1 MRKINKIEPTLPV
14 LPTRKK
20 VAAYARV
27 SVETERLHH
36 SLSAQVSYYS
46 ELIQANPEWEY
57 VGVYAD
63 DGITGTKA
71 SKREEFQ
78 RMLDDCEAGKIDIIL
93 TKSISRFARN
103 TVDLLE
109 TVRHLKELGIEVRF
123 EKENINSLS
132 GDGEVMMTLLTSF
145 AQEEITSLS
154 NNVKWGVRK
163 RMEQGIPNGHF
174 RVYGYRWEGDQLVI
188 EPEEAA
194 IVRRIFQNFLDGKS
208 RLETER
214 EFAAEGITTANGC
227 RWVDSN
233 IKVILTNITY
243 TGNLLLQKEFIEDPI
258 TKRRKK
264 NRGELPQYYVEDT
277 HEAII
282 DMETFQYVQEE
293 MARRKE
299 LGAFANKSLNIT
311 CFTSKLKCSKCGSSY
326 VRNQRS
332 NRTKYTSTYGDTIV
346 VWVCGTTKK
355 KGGRCSRKDIPER
368 VLREA
373 CAEALGLEEFDED
386 VFLEKVDYIMVN
398 PNCQLEFHFYDGT
411 TKVQTWK
418 STAKKDCWT
427 DEQKDRQREW
437 MRRNMATSSKFSP
450 FTTRVV
456 CGCCGGSCRRQTQ
469 PSKLSETG
477 KIAYWHCSGG
487 AKTNCGIKGIREP
500 ELMEI
505 TSKVMGT
512 PAFDGATFR
521 EQVDHITMVKSGLLE
536 YTFTDGRTQTA
547 EYSTERPCHVWTD
560 EQRAKFKE
568 STKGIYTPERRRAMS
583 EHMKKVRSEKHWAC
597 PKESKDHTGYADPI
611 HRVAD
616 NRTEK
621 AQGSWL
627 RSCFHRPRRPVQQ
640 LRSAD

>member
-78 RMLDDCEAGKIDIIL
+78 RMLDDCEDGKIDIIL

-132 GDGEVMMTLLTSF
+132 GDGEVMMTLLASF

-264 NRGELPQYYVEDT
+264 NRGELPQYYVEGT

-311 CFTSKLKCSKCGSSY
+311 CFTSKLKCSTCGSSY

-355 KGGRCSRKDIPER
+355 KGGRCNRKDIPER

-386 VFLEKVDYIMVN
+386 VFLERVDYILVG
-398 PNCQLEFHFYDGT
+398 PDQKLEFHFYDGT
-411 TKVQTWK
+411 VKVQKWE

-427 DEQKDRQREW
+427 EEHKDRQRAW
-437 MRRNMATSSKFSP
+437 MKQHMATSDRFSP
-450 FTTRVV
+450 FTTRVK
-456 CGCCGGSCRRQTQ
+456 CGW
-469 PSKLSETG
+469 KLLQ
-477 KIAYWHCSGG
+477 A
-487 AKTNCGIKGIREP
+487 
-500 ELMEI
+500 
-505 TSKVMGT
+505 
-512 PAFDGATFR
+512 
-521 EQVDHITMVKSGLLE
+521 
-536 YTFTDGRTQTA
+536 
-547 EYSTERPCHVWTD
+547 
-560 EQRAKFKE
+560 
-568 STKGIYTPERRRAMS
+568 
-583 EHMKKVRSEKHWAC
+583 
-597 PKESKDHTGYADPI
+597 ADP
-611 HRVAD
+611 
-616 NRTEK
+616 
-621 AQGSWL
+621 AQQAERDRQDCLLALFRWSQNKL
-627 RSCFHRPRRPVQQ
+627 RYQRNPR
-640 LRSAD
+640 A

>member
-132 GDGEVMMTLLTSF
+132 GDGEVMMTLLASF

-386 VFLEKVDYIMVN
+386 IFLERVDYILVDLD
-398 PNCQLEFHFYDGT
+398 QKLEFHFYDGT
-411 TKVQTWK
+411 VKVQEWE
-418 STAKKDCWT
+418 STARKDCWT
-427 DEQKDRQREW
+427 DEHKDRQRAWIKEH
-437 MRRNMATSSKFSP
+437 MATSSRFSP

-469 PSKLSETG
+469 PSKLSDTG
-477 KIAYWHCSGG
+477 KIAYWRCSGG
-487 AKTNCGIKGIREP
+487 AKTNCDIKGIREP

-505 TSKVMGT
+505 TAQVMCT
-512 PAFDGATFR
+512 PEFDGDAFR
-521 EQVDHITMVKSGLLE
+521 EQVDHITMVESGKLK
-536 YTFTDGRTQTA
+536 YTFLDGHTQES
-547 EYSTERPCHVWTD
+547 EYSTEKPSHPWSE

-568 STKGIYTPERRRAMS
+568 SVKGTYTPERRKAMS
-583 EHMKKVRSEKHWAC
+583 EHMKKVRSEKHWA
-597 PKESKDHTGYADPI
+597 SK
-611 HRVAD
+611 R
-616 NRTEK
+616 K
-621 AQGSWL
+621 
-627 RSCFHRPRRPVQQ
+627 
-640 LRSAD
+640 

>member
-1 MRKINKIEPTLPV
+1 MRKVSKIEPISPS

-27 SVETERLHH
+27 SMETERLNH

-132 GDGEVMMTLLTSF
+132 GDGEVMMTLLASF

-174 RVYGYRWEGDQLVI
+174 RIYGYRWEGDQLVI

-214 EFAAEGITTANGC
+214 EFEAKGITTANSC

-233 IKVILTNITY
+233 IKVVLTNITY

-264 NRGELPQYYVEDT
+264 NRGKLPQYYVEDT

-355 KGGRCSRKDIPER
+355 KGGRCSRKNIPER

-373 CAEALGLEEFDED
+373 CAEALGLTEFDED

-437 MRRNMATSSKFSP
+437 MRRNMATSSRFSP

-456 CGCCGGSCRRQTQ
+456 CGCCGSSCRRQTQ

-477 KIAYWHCSGG
+477 KIAYWRCSGG

-505 TSKVMGT
+505 TAQVMGT
-512 PAFDGATFR
+512 PEFDGEAFR
-521 EQVDHITMVKSGLLE
+521 ERVDHITMVESGKLE
-536 YTFTDGRTQTA
+536 YTFLDGHTQEA
-547 EYSTERPCHVWTD
+547 EYSTEKPSHPWSE

-568 STKGIYTPERRRAMS
+568 SVKGSYTPERRKAMS
-583 EHMKKVRSEKHWAC
+583 EHMKKVRSEKHWA
-597 PKESKDHTGYADPI
+597 SK
-611 HRVAD
+611 R
-616 NRTEK
+616 K
-621 AQGSWL
+621 
-627 RSCFHRPRRPVQQ
+627 
-640 LRSAD
+640 

>member
-1 MRKINKIEPTLPV
+1 MRKINKIEPLLPS

-46 ELIQANPEWEY
+46 ELIQSNPEWEY

-132 GDGEVMMTLLTSF
+132 GDGEVMMTLLASF

-243 TGNLLLQKEFIEDPI
+243 TGNLLLQKEYIEDPL
-258 TKRRKK
+258 TKKRKK
-264 NRGELPQYYVEDT
+264 NRGELPQFYVEDT

-282 DMETFQYVQEE
+282 DKETFDYVQAE

-311 CFTSKLKCSKCGSSY
+311 CFTSKLKCSHCGCSY
-326 VRNQRS
+326 VRNQRA
-332 NRTKYTSTYGDTIV
+332 NRTKHTSTYGDTIV
-346 VWVCGTTKK
+346 AWGCGTTKK
-355 KGGRCSRKDIPER
+355 KGRRCSRKDIPER

-373 CAEALGLEEFDED
+373 CAKALGLNEFDED
-386 VFLEKVDYIMVN
+386 IFLAKVDYIMVN
-398 PNCQLEFHFYDGT
+398 PDCQLEFHFYDGT
-411 TKVQTWK
+411 TTVQTWK

-427 DEQKDRQREW
+427 DEHKDRQREW
-437 MRRNMATSSKFSP
+437 MRKNMASSNRFSP
-450 FTTRVV
+450 FTTRMI

-469 PSKLSETG
+469 PSKMSDTG
-477 KIAYWHCSGG
+477 KIAYWRCSGG
-487 AKTNCGIKGIREP
+487 GKTNCGIKGIREP

-505 TSKVMGT
+505 TARVMGT
-512 PAFDGATFR
+512 SEFDGDAFR
-521 EQVDHITMVKSGLLE
+521 DQVDHITMVESGLLE
-536 YTFTDGRTQTA
+536 YTFLDGHTQTA
-547 EYSTERPCHVWTD
+547 EYSTDRPSHPWTE

-568 STKGIYTPERRRAMS
+568 STKDIYTPERRKAMS
-583 EHMKKVRSEKHWAC
+583 EHMKKVRSEKFWA
-597 PKESKDHTGYADPI
+597 SK
-611 HRVAD
+611 R
-616 NRTEK
+616 K
-621 AQGSWL
+621 
-627 RSCFHRPRRPVQQ
+627 
-640 LRSAD
+640 

>member
-132 GDGEVMMTLLTSF
+132 GDGEVMMTLLASF

-386 VFLEKVDYIMVN
+386 IFLEQVDYILVDLD
-398 PNCQLEFHFYDGT
+398 QKLEFHFYDGT
-411 TKVQTWK
+411 VKVQKWE

-427 DEQKDRQREW
+427 EEHKDRQRAW
-437 MRRNMATSSKFSP
+437 MKQHMATSDRFSP
-450 FTTRVV
+450 FTTRVK
-456 CGCCGGSCRRQTQ
+456 CGCCGNSCRRQTQ
-469 PSKLSETG
+469 PSKLSATG
-477 KIAYWHCSGG
+477 KMAYWRCSGG
-487 AKTNCGIKGIREP
+487 TKTNCGIKGIREP
-500 ELMEI
+500 DLMEI

-512 PAFDGATFR
+512 PEFDGAAFR

-536 YTFTDGRTQTA
+536 YTFTDGHTQTA
-547 EYSTERPCHVWTD
+547 EYSIERPGHAWTD

-568 STKGIYTPERRRAMS
+568 STKATYTPERRKAMS
-583 EHMKKVRSEKHWAC
+583 EHMKKVRSEKHWA
-597 PKESKDHTGYADPI
+597 SK
-611 HRVAD
+611 R
-616 NRTEK
+616 K
-621 AQGSWL
+621 
-627 RSCFHRPRRPVQQ
+627 
-640 LRSAD
+640 

>member
-63 DGITGTKA
+63 DGITGTKT

-132 GDGEVMMTLLTSF
+132 GDGEVMMTLLASF

-243 TGNLLLQKEFIEDPI
+243 TGNLLLQKEYIEGPL
-258 TKRRKK
+258 TKKRKK
-264 NRGELPQYYVEDT
+264 NRGELPQFYVEDT

-282 DMETFQYVQEE
+282 DKETFDYVQAE

-311 CFTSKLKCSKCGSSY
+311 CFTSKLKCSHCGCSY
-326 VRNQRS
+326 VRNQRA
-332 NRTKYTSTYGDTIV
+332 NRTKHTSTYGDTIV
-346 VWVCGTTKK
+346 AWGCGTTKK
-355 KGGRCSRKDIPER
+355 KGRRCSRKDIPER
-368 VLREA
+368 VLREV
-373 CAEALGLEEFDED
+373 CAKALGLNEFDED
-386 VFLEKVDYIMVN
+386 IFLAKVDYIMVN
-398 PNCQLEFHFYDGT
+398 PDCQLEFHFYDGT
-411 TKVQTWK
+411 TTVQTWK

-427 DEQKDRQREW
+427 DEHKDRQREW
-437 MRRNMATSSKFSP
+437 MRKNMASSNRFSP
-450 FTTRVV
+450 FTTRMI

-469 PSKLSETG
+469 PSKMSDTG
-477 KIAYWHCSGG
+477 KIAYWRCSGG
-487 AKTNCGIKGIREP
+487 GKTNCGIKGIREP

-505 TSKVMGT
+505 TARVMGT
-512 PAFDGATFR
+512 SEFDGDAFR
-521 EQVDHITMVKSGLLE
+521 DQVDHITMVESGLLE
-536 YTFTDGRTQTA
+536 YTFLDGHTQTA
-547 EYSTERPCHVWTD
+547 EYSTDRPSHPWTE

-568 STKGIYTPERRRAMS
+568 STKDIYTPERRKAMS
-583 EHMKKVRSEKHWAC
+583 EHMKKVRSEKFWA
-597 PKESKDHTGYADPI
+597 SK
-611 HRVAD
+611 R
-616 NRTEK
+616 K
-621 AQGSWL
+621 
-627 RSCFHRPRRPVQQ
+627 
-640 LRSAD
+640 

>member
-1 MRKINKIEPTLPV
+1 MRKINKIEPRLPL

-36 SLSAQVSYYS
+36 SLSTQVSYYS

-132 GDGEVMMTLLTSF
+132 GDGEVMMTLLASF

-174 RVYGYRWEGDQLVI
+174 RIYGYRWEGDQLVI

-214 EFAAEGITTANGC
+214 EFEAEGITTANGC

-233 IKVILTNITY
+233 IKVVLTNITY

-293 MARRKE
+293 IARRKE

-373 CAEALGLEEFDED
+373 CAEALGLTEFDED
-386 VFLEKVDYIMVN
+386 VFLEKVDYIM
-398 PNCQLEFHFYDGT
+398 
-411 TKVQTWK
+411 
-418 STAKKDCWT
+418 
-427 DEQKDRQREW
+427 
-437 MRRNMATSSKFSP
+437 
-450 FTTRVV
+450 TRVV
-456 CGCCGGSCRRQTQ
+456 CGCCGSSCRRQTQ

-477 KIAYWHCSGG
+477 KIAYWRCSGG

-505 TSKVMGT
+505 TAQVMGT
-512 PAFDGATFR
+512 PEFDGEVFR
-521 EQVDHITMVKSGLLE
+521 ERVDHITMVESGKLE
-536 YTFTDGRTQTA
+536 YTFLDGHTQEA
-547 EYSTERPCHVWTD
+547 EYSTEKPIHPWSE

-568 STKGIYTPERRRAMS
+568 SVKGSYTPERRKAMS
-583 EHMKKVRSEKHWAC
+583 EHMKKVRSEKHWA
-597 PKESKDHTGYADPI
+597 SK
-611 HRVAD
+611 R
-616 NRTEK
+616 K
-621 AQGSWL
+621 
-627 RSCFHRPRRPVQQ
+627 
-640 LRSAD
+640 

>member
-1 MRKINKIEPTLPV
+1 MRKINRIEPLMPI
-14 LPTRKK
+14 LPTRKR

-27 SVETERLHH
+27 SMETERLHH

-46 ELIQANPEWEY
+46 KLIQSNPEWEY

-78 RMLDDCEAGKIDIIL
+78 RMLNDCEAGKIDIIL

-103 TVDLLE
+103 TVALLE
-109 TVRHLKELGIEVRF
+109 TVRHLKKLGIEVRF

-132 GDGEVMMTLLTSF
+132 GDGEVMMTLLASF
-145 AQEEITSLS
+145 AQEEIISLS

-174 RVYGYRWEGDQLVI
+174 RIFGYRWEGDQLVI
-188 EPEEAA
+188 KPDEAA

-214 EFAAEGITTANGC
+214 EFEAEGITTANGC

-233 IKVILTNITY
+233 IKVVLTNITY
-243 TGNLLLQKEFIEDPI
+243 TGSLLLQKEFIEDPI

-311 CFTSKLKCSKCGSSY
+311 CFTSKLKCSKCGCSY
-326 VRNQRS
+326 VRNQRK

-346 VWVCGTTKK
+346 AWVCGTTKK
-355 KGGRCSRKDIPER
+355 KGGRCGQKDIPEQ
-368 VLREA
+368 VLRMV

-386 VFLEKVDYIMVN
+386 VFLERVDYIMVN
-398 PNCQLEFHFYDGT
+398 PNCQLEFHFYDGS

-437 MRRNMATSSKFSP
+437 VRNNMATSSKFSP
-450 FTTRVV
+450 FTTRMV

-469 PSKLSETG
+469 PSKISENG
-477 KIAYWHCSGG
+477 KIAYWRCSGG
-487 AKTNCGIKGIREP
+487 TKTNCGIKGIREP

-505 TSKVMGT
+505 TAKVMKT
-512 PAFDGATFR
+512 SEFDGDAFR
-521 EQVDHITMVKSGLLE
+521 EQVDHITMVESGLLE
-536 YTFTDGRTQTA
+536 YTFLDGHTQTA
-547 EYSTERPCHVWTD
+547 EYSTDRPSHPWTE

-568 STKGIYTPERRRAMS
+568 SIKSSYTPERRKAMS
-583 EHMKKVRSEKHWAC
+583 EHMKKIRSEKHWS
-597 PKESKDHTGYADPI
+597 SK
-611 HRVAD
+611 R
-616 NRTEK
+616 K
-621 AQGSWL
+621 
-627 RSCFHRPRRPVQQ
+627 
-640 LRSAD
+640 